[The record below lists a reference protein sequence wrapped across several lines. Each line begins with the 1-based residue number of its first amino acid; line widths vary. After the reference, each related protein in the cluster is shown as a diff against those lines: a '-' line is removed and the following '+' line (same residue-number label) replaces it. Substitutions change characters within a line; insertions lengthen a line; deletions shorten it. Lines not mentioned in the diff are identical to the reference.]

1 MHWYYTSW
9 AFTYLAYLNNLPIN
23 VHYFTQRET
32 WTQVF
37 SKNSIKP
44 ASQLS
49 SLKRVRWNVTKT
61 LTLSEIHRTGSIVG
75 ASANWEAPCLSLRK
89 KVDIFC
95 LLVLSLFELPHCL
108 QFSSLFF
115 VMKEMCFAL
124 SFQEF
129 PTGFV
134 VWTWE
139 ERQNEEKTK
148 PKTKPNPKKPSIYY
162 FNS

>member
-1 MHWYYTSW
+1 MSSRPVSTDTTINSVMHWYYTSW

-89 KVDIFC
+89 KVDIF
-95 LLVLSLFELPHCL
+95 VYWFYHFLSYLTVYSFLAY
-108 QFSSLFF
+108 SL
-115 VMKEMCFAL
+115 
-124 SFQEF
+124 
-129 PTGFV
+129 
-134 VWTWE
+134 
-139 ERQNEEKTK
+139 
-148 PKTKPNPKKPSIYY
+148 
-162 FNS
+162 